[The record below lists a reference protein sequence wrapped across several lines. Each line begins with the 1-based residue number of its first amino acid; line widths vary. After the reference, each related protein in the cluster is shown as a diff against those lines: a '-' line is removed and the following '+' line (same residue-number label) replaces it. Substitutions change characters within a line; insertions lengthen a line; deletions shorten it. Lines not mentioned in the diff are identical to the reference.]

1 MYEQPTKGDLDRNL
15 STIFHSAH
23 QKARAERGR
32 LTSEFAARGM
42 ATSTSLIG
50 AMIGV
55 LDTIHKDAIGQA
67 MPLLR
72 DFAERMQ
79 IPAIEI
85 TALARPH
92 LENLGSSVLGQLPPA
107 GFPEEHQRIRAQYT
121 AVFQQRLDGAL
132 RDFEIG
138 FISGRN
144 IGVQAKGDDSIA
156 PPPSTWTNS
165 GGDVSDQVVRMMA
178 DRQRRFIAATQS
190 GAAETPLVLRVTP
203 EPTASTAPKIVELS
217 AATML
222 KISAGLTPSVTV
234 PEQSP
239 APVVVEERNGKI
251 ARISDRDSP
260 LSATEE
266 DFNGWRKPVLD
277 HVQQLLFGDFPDGT
291 NHSRVRDRL
300 IAIGGTALGEYCR
313 GKGAAVLHRL

>member
-92 LENLGSSVLGQLPPA
+92 LENLGSSVLGQLLPA
-107 GFPEEHQRIRAQYT
+107 GFPGEHQRIRAQYT

-138 FISGRN
+138 FIGGRN
-144 IGVQAKGDDSIA
+144 IGVQAKGDDSA
-156 PPPSTWTNS
+156 PSVDVDEFRGRRLRPSCS
-165 GGDVSDQVVRMMA
+165 HDGRSPAQVHCGHAIECGGNAASLACDTGA
-178 DRQRRFIAATQS
+178 DRLD
-190 GAAETPLVLRVTP
+190 GA
-203 EPTASTAPKIVELS
+203 
-217 AATML
+217 
-222 KISAGLTPSVTV
+222 
-234 PEQSP
+234 
-239 APVVVEERNGKI
+239 
-251 ARISDRDSP
+251 
-260 LSATEE
+260 
-266 DFNGWRKPVLD
+266 
-277 HVQQLLFGDFPDGT
+277 
-291 NHSRVRDRL
+291 
-300 IAIGGTALGEYCR
+300 
-313 GKGAAVLHRL
+313 